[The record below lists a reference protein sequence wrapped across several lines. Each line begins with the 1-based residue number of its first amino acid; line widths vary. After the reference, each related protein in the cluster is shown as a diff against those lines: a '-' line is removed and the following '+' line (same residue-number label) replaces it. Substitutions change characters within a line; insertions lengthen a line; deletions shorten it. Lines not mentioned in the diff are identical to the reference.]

1 MGLVFM
7 GPDHKT
13 FYEFE
18 YELVCPFYLFF
29 SCISSFSSSYMVV
42 KSNPLTRNSNINLA
56 HATLFLG
63 IIQKPDIRGG
73 VKSYKILY
81 LF

>member
-1 MGLVFM
+1 MYFQ
-7 GPDHKT
+7 
-13 FYEFE
+13 F
-18 YELVCPFYLFF
+18 LFF
-29 SCISSFSSSYMVV
+29 VYGSQDIPLLQ
-42 KSNPLTRNSNINLA
+42 SNPLTRNSNINLA

-81 LF
+81 LFWKPQAS